1 MVADQVGGSPWE
13 VPETDSS
20 LLCVC
25 MMFADTL
32 VITVTKQDE
41 SVTGV
46 SQHNEQ
52 LKL

>member
-13 VPETDSS
+13 VPEPVPS

-32 VITVTKQDE
+32 VIAVTKQDE
-41 SVTGV
+41 SVTAV
-46 SQHNEQ
+46 SVNTMSS
-52 LKL
+52 

>member
-1 MVADQVGGSPWE
+1 MVADQVGESPWE
-13 VPETDSS
+13 VPKTVPS

-41 SVTGV
+41 SVTAV
-46 SQHNEQ
+46 SVNTMSS
-52 LKL
+52 